1 MLSGGVVL
9 EEGSHHDLLADPE
22 GPYSKLVAAQK
33 LKEEVAEDGSS
44 NAEENPEDLLA
55 QEKEDLGDELKRAG
69 TSRSAASIALSHRL
83 KAAANAPESNAGI
96 LPLFFRIGRL
106 NKGQALSY
114 TLGCIAA
121 VFVSLLSVISRPTS
135 SLYIA
140 SVRRV
145 VSYTLSSVVSSGLM
159 LQLLHASH

>member
-33 LKEEVAEDGSS
+33 LKEEVAEDGAS
-44 NAEENPEDLLA
+44 NEDEKPEDLLA

-83 KAAANAPESNAGI
+83 KAAADAHQSNAGI
-96 LPLFFRIGRL
+96 MSLFFRIGRL

-121 VFVSLLSVISRPTS
+121 VFVRVLSFLRMSI
-135 SLYIA
+135 
-140 SVRRV
+140 
-145 VSYTLSSVVSSGLM
+145 LS
-159 LQLLHASH
+159 